1 MQQEKLLF
9 QTQRQL
15 LHMTKM
21 LRNFAPS
28 NRNRPFKLKH
38 EQLFVQSSREAC
50 EGVVASDDTMAR
62 NENVDAIGSYGL
74 RYCPYAF
81 GVADSAG
88 YLHIVPCFAIGDVE
102 QGLPHLELKCGAD
115 GMERNGERVAS
126 VSKIVIELA
135 LCLFKD

>member
-50 EGVVASDDTMAR
+50 EGVVASEDTMAR

-81 GVADSAG
+81 GVADSTG

-115 GMERNGERVAS
+115 GMERNGE
-126 VSKIVIELA
+126 
-135 LCLFKD
+135 